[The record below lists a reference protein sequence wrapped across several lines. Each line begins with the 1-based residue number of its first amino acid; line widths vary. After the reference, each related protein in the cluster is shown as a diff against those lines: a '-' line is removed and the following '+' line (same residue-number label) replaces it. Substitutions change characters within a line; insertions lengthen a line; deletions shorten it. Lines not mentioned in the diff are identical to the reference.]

1 MDMLGIKESL
11 VRMAKASSIQWYGH
25 VLRKE
30 DENVIVKALKFEVSG
45 NRGRGRSKQTWKK
58 QVENEMK
65 KNGLGKEDACDRTK
79 WRGMVKT
86 MTIRNLANSVHG
98 NNTGSNM

>member
-1 MDMLGIKESL
+1 
-11 VRMAKASSIQWYGH
+11 MAKARSMRWYGH

-45 NRGRGRSKQTWKK
+45 SRGRGRPKQTWKK

-65 KNGLGKEDACDRTK
+65 KNGLMKEDACNRK
-79 WRGMVKT
+79 QWRGVVKT
-86 MTIRNLANSVHG
+86 ITMKNPANSVDG
-98 NNTGSNM
+98 DNAGSNM